1 MVWVAVGAG
10 VDALPAL
17 AVAMALTVLAGALMV
32 SRFAYWSFK
41 GVSPRGR
48 ISFAYVL
55 IIPLIFVLIA
65 IDPPRVCF
73 ALASIYASSGI
84 VIAVWRRWRRQ
95 SGRTRRNERPAA
107 DE

>member
-1 MVWVAVGAG
+1 M
-10 VDALPAL
+10 
-17 AVAMALTVLAGALMV
+17 VAMLAGALMV

-73 ALASIYASSGI
+73 LLACTYASSGM

-95 SGRTRRNERPAA
+95 SGRSPFGQRPDRCSAHLSGLDFLSA
-107 DE
+107 IPSPSSA

>member
-1 MVWVAVGAG
+1 MVWVAVGSD
-10 VDALPAL
+10 VDGLPAL

-32 SRFAYWSFK
+32 SRLAYWSFK

-55 IIPLIFVLIA
+55 IIPLVFVLIA

-73 ALASIYASSGI
+73 ILACSYASSGI
-84 VIAVWRRWRRQ
+84 LVGLWRRWRRQ
-95 SGRTRRNERPAA
+95 SGRARRNERPAA